1 MMAEILILLCIVLS
15 IKILLSQDLILAVI
29 YLAALNLGIAFIFYL
44 MRAPDLAVTQA
55 SINAALATIVF
66 VYAIKRCGL

>member
-66 VYAIKRCGL
+66 VYAIKR